1 MSSVTASIVRHRR
14 IITLR
19 LILRDLV
26 EEDWPD
32 VLAYQCDPR
41 YLYYPWEG
49 RTEADLRELVGMFL
63 EQHTE
68 APRRKF
74 QLAITLPD
82 QPGLIENCGI
92 RRKPDNDREVDIRYE
107 VSPSTGGVASQQ
119 RPHRR
124 SSISGF
130 KNWTCTGYLRG
141 ALRITPLQHMF
152 WRNSASF
159 RKAGCARTSILRAVG
174 GIHCCMECI
183 PPIGPVPD
191 LKTENDIAKN
201 SDCWRG

>member
-107 VSPSTGGVASQQ
+107 VSPEYWGRGFATEAAQTIVDFGFQELDLHRISSWSVADNTASAHVLEKLGLVQEGRLRENEYFKGRWWDTLLHGMYPTDWACPGSQN
-119 RPHRR
+119 
-124 SSISGF
+124 G
-130 KNWTCTGYLRG
+130 
-141 ALRITPLQHMF
+141 
-152 WRNSASF
+152 
-159 RKAGCARTSILRAVG
+159 
-174 GIHCCMECI
+174 E
-183 PPIGPVPD
+183 
-191 LKTENDIAKN
+191 
-201 SDCWRG
+201 